1 MSSLLEWSHIGT
13 NVVLGEAQ
21 PTVYSLGP
29 QSHAVPIFLVT
40 KCIIRII
47 YLAIGQIPTLVHGVR
62 TSIERKTK

>member
-1 MSSLLEWSHIGT
+1 MSSLLEWRHMGT

-29 QSHAVPIFLVT
+29 QTHAVAIFLVT

-47 YLAIGQIPTLVHGVR
+47 YLAIVQVPTLVHGVR
-62 TSIERKTK
+62 TSTERKTK